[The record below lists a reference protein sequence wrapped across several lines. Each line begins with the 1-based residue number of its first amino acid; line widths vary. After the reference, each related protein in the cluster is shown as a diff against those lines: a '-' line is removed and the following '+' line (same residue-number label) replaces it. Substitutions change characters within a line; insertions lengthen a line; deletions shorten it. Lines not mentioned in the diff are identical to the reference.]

1 MFSFSCPIAS
11 DCSRFSSQMWPSR
24 CVSGFLRFGFCLSP
38 SSPLYTFRP
47 GQCWEKREMKKV
59 EKAKKFLSRMIFSLA
74 DITSATHWL
83 DVNEIEDLP
92 LKNGWA
98 RDNSFQ
104 HWDPSV
110 HFLLPGVKGNRHYRL
125 HTKDPSLST
134 EDREYIRHR
143 RLDDLLSKVDP
154 QPSAWP
160 RKIISGPSD
169 DLRHALCTP
178 YCLEVK
184 RREEFCGAHSR

>member
-1 MFSFSCPIAS
+1 MRNEI
-11 DCSRFSSQMWPSR
+11 D
-24 CVSGFLRFGFCLSP
+24 
-38 SSPLYTFRP
+38 
-47 GQCWEKREMKKV
+47 EKKSW
-59 EKAKKFLSRMIFSLA
+59 KAKKFLSRMIFSLA

-125 HTKDPSLST
+125 HTKDPSPSA

-143 RLDDLLSKVDP
+143 RLDDLLSKVDS
-154 QPSAWP
+154 QPLAWP

-169 DLRHALCTP
+169 DLRHTLCTP